1 MGKNPAFS
9 LGWGELEK
17 LGNFKCKWKQASLN
31 EPEEFMLV
39 DVDGF
44 SLRCVL
50 GGWVVNDTDLSRST
64 GVVSLVSWGRV
75 RGSPI
80 L

>member
-1 MGKNPAFS
+1 MGKNSAFS

-44 SLRCVL
+44 SFRC
-50 GGWVVNDTDLSRST
+50 GGWWVC
-64 GVVSLVSWGRV
+64 G
-75 RGSPI
+75 
-80 L
+80 

>member
-1 MGKNPAFS
+1 MGKNSAFS

-50 GGWVVNDTDLSRST
+50 GGWV
-64 GVVSLVSWGRV
+64 GVWLMTQTCQEALGW
-75 RGSPI
+75 
-80 L
+80 

>member
-50 GGWVVNDTDLSRST
+50 GGWLMTQTCQEAL
-64 GVVSLVSWGRV
+64 GW
-75 RGSPI
+75 
-80 L
+80 